1 MKKLSLKVRNWL
13 QRAANM
19 MKHKKGKNSDDVIND
34 ELANDPLNP
43 FIRMSHRYSHSA
55 LELFFY
61 NKEIY
66 YLFMKKLPELIESTY
81 ETCNNRRKSKPR

>member
-1 MKKLSLKVRNWL
+1 
-13 QRAANM
+13 M
-19 MKHKKGKNSDDVIND
+19 MGKNADDVIND

-66 YLFMKKLPELIESTY
+66 ELFMLIPKVIISISMLSSDINLY
-81 ETCNNRRKSKPR
+81 SRRSYLN

>member
-1 MKKLSLKVRNWL
+1 M
-13 QRAANM
+13 
-19 MKHKKGKNSDDVIND
+19 GKNADDVIND

-66 YLFMKKLPELIESTY
+66 ELFMLIPKVIISISMLSSDINLY
-81 ETCNNRRKSKPR
+81 SRRSYLN